1 MAAENTATVVAS
13 GTVALGT
20 TGTANVGTI
29 VLQGTD
35 TGWDGTVI
43 IKGKVKGS
51 AATAVP
57 IPYKRRSLIAAA
69 SDDTIVSAT
78 ITDTAFLIEINASG
92 LDVSAVCTRTA
103 GTLVLEWVTLAGI
116 S

>member
-1 MAAENTATVVAS
+1 MAAEHTQTVVAD
-13 GTVALGT
+13 TVVSLGN

-35 TGWDGTVI
+35 TGWSGTVI
-43 IKGKVKGS
+43 IKGKVKGGVG
-51 AATAVP
+51 TAVP

-78 ITDTAFLIEINASG
+78 ITDTAFLIAIDASG
-92 LDVSAVCTRTA
+92 LDVYADCTRSA
-103 GTLVLEWVTLAGI
+103 GTLVLEWVTLAG
-116 S
+116 

>member
-1 MAAENTATVVAS
+1 MAAEHSATVTS
-13 GTVALGT
+13 SQTVSLGN
-20 TGTANVGTI
+20 TGTATVGTI

-35 TGWDGTVI
+35 TSWSGTVI
-43 IKGKVKGS
+43 ITAKVKGS

-92 LDVSAVCTRTA
+92 LDVYAVCTRSA
-103 GTLVLEWVTLAGI
+103 GTLVLEWVNLAGV